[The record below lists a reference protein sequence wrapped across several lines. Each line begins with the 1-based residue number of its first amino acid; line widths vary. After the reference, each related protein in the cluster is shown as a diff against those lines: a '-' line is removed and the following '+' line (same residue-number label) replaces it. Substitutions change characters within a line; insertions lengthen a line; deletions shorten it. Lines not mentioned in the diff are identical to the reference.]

1 MRVDAPA
8 LGLDSS
14 LMSLMSEADPIL
26 SRDELVTLVAKAHGA
41 SSYGDSSLA
50 GRTLAAQ
57 SQLPKL
63 VATNLGAGFGQWD
76 FFPEPAEIVDFALGY
91 VAPTTPEDVWRL
103 ARAWAE
109 DDAAGKHTLMAL
121 VGRDILQHELRRID
135 VPELRELSDE
145 TRATR
150 IHELRVKL
158 GLPARAA
165 APAPKATKRASTTTA
180 PTRAA
185 APKSELPL
193 KMPKPEFKKPPPKVA
208 PPPPKRFAHPK
219 FGEGVLETQ
228 QGDGPEA
235 KLTIKFQG
243 GSKTLLARF
252 VTELPA

>member
-1 MRVDAPA
+1 MGDAT
-8 LGLDSS
+8 D
-14 LMSLMSEADPIL
+14 EIF

-50 GRTLAAQ
+50 GRALAAQ
-57 SQLPKL
+57 SRLPKL

-91 VAPTTPEDVWRL
+91 AAPATPDDVWRL

-135 VPELRELSDE
+135 VAELRELFDE
-145 TRATR
+145 TRGAR
-150 IHELRVKL
+150 VHELRVKL
-158 GLPARAA
+158 GLPTK
-165 APAPKATKRASTTTA
+165 APAVTAKSVKRTPAVRA
-180 PTRAA
+180 PA
-185 APKSELPL
+185 L
-193 KMPKPEFKKPPPKVA
+193 KGEVPARMPKPEFKRLPPKA
-208 PPPPKRFAHPK
+208 PPPPPKRFAHPK
-219 FGEGVLETQ
+219 FGEGVLETK
-228 QGDGPEA
+228 QGEGPEA
-235 KLTIKFQG
+235 KLTIKFQS